1 MSTNANISGAQAPSG
16 PPVVNGRQTSGV
28 DPMPQLDSDGYTP
41 AAAESRIEEILKR
54 RSGGNRSQD
63 GRYAK
68 AQQAAQNAAQGDGE
82 GLDGETP
89 VRARADAS
97 TGRETSQ
104 DDGWDDEDTGP
115 AGISAGDDGD
125 EGGQQL
131 ADDEGDEGGVGEL
144 EVVDFD
150 YEGQQFRVPKPLV
163 EGAMRQA
170 DYTRS
175 KQEVATEK
183 AAIAAERKV
192 FTHRLAAM
200 QELAPAIAQVQNVE
214 QTIEAMRAKTPDP
227 AVDPMGYIQFDKQ
240 LRDLEVGLQQL
251 KTSVAQ
257 RGTEL
262 AAQEQAA
269 KADLMR
275 AGFQQIASAIPKWT
289 DPQFRASVAQYAQQR
304 GYTPEELSELT
315 DPRIVTLLHDAMRF
329 DRLRQGQPA
338 VRKKIAN
345 AGPVVRPTGQTSQAS
360 NTRTEVDSL
369 KARVKKTGSTK
380 DAEAAMLALLR
391 GSKGARARR

>member
-1 MSTNANISGAQAPSG
+1 MSTNANISGAQAPAS

-28 DPMPQLDSDGYTP
+28 DPLPQLDDAGYSP
-41 AAAESRIEEILKR
+41 SAAQDRIEEILKR
-54 RSGGNRSQD
+54 RAGGDRGEN
-63 GRYAK
+63 GRFK
-68 AQQAAQNAAQGDGE
+68 ARQSAQNAQEGAADASDGSE
-82 GLDGETP
+82 P
-89 VRARADAS
+89 VQSRADAS
-97 TGRETSQ
+97 TGRETAQ
-104 DDGWDDEDTGP
+104 DDWDEDDTGP
-115 AGISAGDDGD
+115 AGISDEDDRQNAGNDADAD
-125 EGGQQL
+125 EEYGAAG
-131 ADDEGDEGGVGEL
+131 EGGEL
-144 EVVDFD
+144 EVVDFT
-150 YEGQQFRVPKPLV
+150 YEGQQFKVPKPLV

-175 KQEVATEK
+175 KQEVAVQQ
-183 AAIAAERKV
+183 AALASERKV
-192 FTHRLAAM
+192 FAHRLAAM

-227 AVDPMGYIQFDKQ
+227 AIDPMGYIQFDKQ
-240 LRDLEVGLQQL
+240 LRDLESGLQQL

-329 DRLRQGQPA
+329 DRLRQSQPA

-360 NTRTEVDSL
+360 NMRAEVDSL
-369 KARVKKTGSTK
+369 KSRVKKTGSTK

-391 GSKGARARR
+391 GSKGGRARR